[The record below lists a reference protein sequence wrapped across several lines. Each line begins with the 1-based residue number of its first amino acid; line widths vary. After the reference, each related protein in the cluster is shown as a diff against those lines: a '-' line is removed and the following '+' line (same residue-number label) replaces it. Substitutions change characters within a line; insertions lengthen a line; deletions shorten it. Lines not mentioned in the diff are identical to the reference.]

1 MDEWMDGRMNEYAYL
16 LELGR
21 SPGGGPN
28 YSAQVG
34 SRGAVVLNVESPLD
48 VLKLVMDAAKNYGP
62 NLHVFMAC
70 GPMSTIYCPPIQKI
84 ITTVQAHGV
93 KAHFLDQVILDFL
106 AH

>member
-1 MDEWMDGRMNEYAYL
+1 MLACSNLGTNDGKNSLTPQYTEIYT
-16 LELGR
+16 
-21 SPGGGPN
+21 
-28 YSAQVG
+28 
-34 SRGAVVLNVESPLD
+34 
-48 VLKLVMDAAKNYGP
+48 KLVMDAAKNYGP

>member
-1 MDEWMDGRMNEYAYL
+1 MDNGVVCCT
-16 LELGR
+16 
-21 SPGGGPN
+21 GGNSLKPQ
-28 YSAQVG
+28 YT
-34 SRGAVVLNVESPLD
+34 EIYT
-48 VLKLVMDAAKNYGP
+48 KLVMDAAKNYGP